1 MDIDTRTEG
10 SVTVV
15 AIRGKLDAVTAPT
28 FEQHVRATVDAG
40 NHAIVVDLARLDYIS
55 SAGLRAL
62 LVLAKQVKA
71 RGGKACVAGVSGD
84 VRSVFEMSGFGT
96 IFDLVESV
104 PAGIASVSVS

>member
-1 MDIDTRTEG
+1 MDIDTRREG

-15 AIRGKLDAVTAPT
+15 AITGKLDAVTSPA
-28 FEQHVRATVDAG
+28 FEQQVRETVNAG

-71 RGGKACVAGVSGD
+71 KGGKACVAGVSGD

-96 IFDLVESV
+96 IFELVDSV
-104 PAGIASVSVS
+104 PAGIARVG